1 DPWWDWA
8 ELRDKYPNVHASV
21 LNLSAWYDDNYGPE
35 GATTNFK
42 GLLQS
47 RKSESNPRTH
57 LLLGPWVHGVDST
70 EKSQAGDRTFGAAA
84 AIDYDEVILRWMDRY
99 LKGID
104 NGVDRESPVRY
115 FVMGRDEWRESQTW
129 PPAAKMTSYYLS
141 NGQNG
146 DTANRAGTLSTAI
159 PKTSQSSNTFVSD
172 PQNPVKNIYSSSG
185 AHDYRD
191 LVRREDV
198 LTFDS
203 SPMTSDMEVTGP
215 IHAQIYMA
223 CDCQDVDLWVRLLDV
238 APDGTAFN
246 LMSPGLDLV
255 RASYREAGRARQ
267 LLEPTRVYVIHFE
280 NLITGNVFKKDHRVR
295 VQISG
300 SFFPNFSRNPQTGDS
315 ERHSPNMKRARI
327 TIYSER
333 EHPSRIILPVA
344 SN

>member
-1 DPWWDWA
+1 
-8 ELRDKYPNVHASV
+8 
-21 LNLSAWYDDNYGPE
+21 
-35 GATTNFK
+35 
-42 GLLQS
+42 
-47 RKSESNPRTH
+47 
-57 LLLGPWVHGVDST
+57 
-70 EKSQAGDRTFGAAA
+70 
-84 AIDYDEVILRWMDRY
+84 
-99 LKGID
+99 
-104 NGVDRESPVRY
+104 
-115 FVMGRDEWRESQTW
+115 
-129 PPAAKMTSYYLS
+129 MTSYYLS
-141 NGQNG
+141 NRQNA
-146 DTANRAGTLSTAI
+146 DTANRAGTLSTAL
-159 PKTSQSSNTFVSD
+159 PKTPQSSSTFVSD

-185 AHDYRD
+185 AHDYGD
-191 LVRREDV
+191 LVRRDDV

-246 LMSPGLDLV
+246 LMSPGLDVV

-267 LLEPTRVYVIHFE
+267 LLEPNHVYVIHFE
-280 NLITGNVFKKDHRVR
+280 NLITGNVFKKGHRVR

-315 ERHSPNMKRARI
+315 ERNSANMKRARV

-344 SN
+344 SK